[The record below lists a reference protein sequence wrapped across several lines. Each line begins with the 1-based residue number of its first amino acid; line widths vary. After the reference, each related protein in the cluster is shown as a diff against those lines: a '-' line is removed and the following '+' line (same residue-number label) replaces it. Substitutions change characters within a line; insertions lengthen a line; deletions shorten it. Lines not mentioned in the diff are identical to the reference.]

1 MHFLIDADMPR
12 STAALLASYGHVS
25 TDVRDIGMARAKD
38 PEIAHHARDKK
49 LCLLTGDWGFG
60 DIRIYPPQDYCG
72 IVIVGVPDATGPAE
86 ILDVVQTLLDQPVVI
101 AALPGRLAIVEKH
114 KIRLRPPP

>member
-1 MHFLIDADMPR
+1 MHFLIDADLPR

-25 TDVRDIGMARAKD
+25 TDVRDIGMGRAKD
-38 PEIAHHARDKK
+38 PEIARFAKNNQ

-60 DIRIYPPQDYCG
+60 DIRSYPPHEYFG
-72 IVIVGVPDATGPAE
+72 IVVVGVPDTTGPAE
-86 ILDVVQTLLDQPVVI
+86 ILEVIQMLLDQPAVI
-101 AALPGRLAIVEKH
+101 ASLAGRLAIVEKH